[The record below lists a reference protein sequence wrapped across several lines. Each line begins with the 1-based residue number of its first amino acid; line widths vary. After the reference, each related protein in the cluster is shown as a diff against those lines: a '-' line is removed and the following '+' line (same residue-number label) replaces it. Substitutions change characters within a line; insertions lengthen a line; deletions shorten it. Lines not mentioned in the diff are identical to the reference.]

1 MNKQRA
7 LAHIEKIAWIKP
19 IAGAD
24 NIELVGVL
32 GWQCI
37 AKKGEFQVDDLCV
50 YIEID
55 SKVPETEAFEF
66 LKSKHYRIKTLKFN
80 KFKDEYGNG
89 VMSQGIAIPT
99 NNFVGLNTIDDY
111 GVGCDVTAQL
121 GITYS
126 NPEDQKRKTINP
138 FAKYDNMKR
147 RHKKLFA
154 NKYIKRLM
162 RYKWFRKFMFFL
174 FGKKSDKPL
183 KFPDWIQKTDEE
195 RIENLLQYLENCDIT
210 WEMTEK
216 IDGTST
222 TFAMEKPEKKLF
234 RKPKYELIVCSR
246 NIRQQVPEQKCFF
259 GINVYWEIA
268 NKYNLQWVLQRIIE
282 LYDCDKVILQGETY
296 GENIQKNPYKIKGI
310 DFAAFNL
317 IMIKD
322 GKYEKC
328 SWYGLQTVCD
338 TMFHI
343 PCVPY
348 LGKFQFTPES
358 NMHDFKEM
366 ADGNSKL
373 NPNVKRE
380 GIVYRNIDNPYMS
393 FKNVSNQYLLHH
405 D

>member
-19 IAGAD
+19 IEGAD

-37 AKKGEFQVDDLCV
+37 AKKSEFQVNDLCV

-55 SKVPETEAFEF
+55 SKVPEREEFEF
-66 LKSKHYRIKTLKFN
+66 LRKKDFKIKTMKLN

-89 VMSQGIAIPT
+89 IVSQGIAMPISQFG
-99 NNFVGLNTIDDY
+99 NLFVVDNFYEG
-111 GVGCDVTAQL
+111 GDVTSQL
-121 GITYS
+121 GVTYS
-126 NPEDQKRKTINP
+126 DPEDQKRKTTNP
-138 FAKYDNMKR
+138 YAKYDGMKR
-147 RHKKLFA
+147 RHKKIFS
-154 NKYIKRLM
+154 NRFVKHLM
-162 RYKWFRKFMFFL
+162 RYMWFRKLMFAV

-183 KFPDWIQKTDEE
+183 QFPSWIQKTDEE
-195 RIENLLQYLENCDIT
+195 RIENLPQYLENCDIT

-222 TFAMEKPEKKLF
+222 TFAMEKPKKRPF
-234 RKPKYELIVCSR
+234 GKPKYELIVCSR
-246 NIRQQVPEQKCFF
+246 NIRQHVPEQKYFF
-259 GINVYWEIA
+259 GTNVYWEIA
-268 NKYNLQWVLQRIIE
+268 NKYSLQLVLQRIIE
-282 LYDCDKVILQGETY
+282 MYDCDKVILQGETY

-317 IMIKD
+317 IMITD
-322 GKYEKC
+322 GKYEKS
-328 SWYGLQTVCD
+328 SWCGLQRICD
-338 TMFHI
+338 IMFHI

-358 NMHDFKEM
+358 NMHNFKEM

>member
-19 IAGAD
+19 IEGAD

-66 LKSKHYRIKTLKFN
+66 LKSKHYKIKTLKFN

-99 NNFVGLNTIDDY
+99 NTFVGLNTIDNYD
-111 GVGCDVTAQL
+111 VGCDVTTQL

-126 NPEDQKRKTINP
+126 NPEDQKRKTTNP

-154 NKYIKRLM
+154 NKYIKQLM
-162 RYKWFRKFMFFL
+162 RYKWFRKVMFFI
-174 FGKKSDKPL
+174 FGKKSDTPL
-183 KFPDWIQKTDEE
+183 KWPDWIQKTDEA
-195 RIENLLQYLENCDIT
+195 RIENLPQYLEDYDT
-210 WEMTEK
+210 KWEMTEK

-222 TFAMEKPEKKLF
+222 TFAMEKPKKRIF
-234 RKPKYELIVCSR
+234 GKPKYELIVCSR
-246 NIRQQVPEQKCFF
+246 NVRQYTPEQKNFF
-259 GINVYWEIA
+259 DTNVYWEIA
-268 NKYNLQWVLQRIIE
+268 IKYRIQYALQKIIE
-282 LYDCDKVILQGETY
+282 LSDCDKVILQGETY
-296 GENIQKNPYKIKGI
+296 GENIQKNPYKKQGI
-310 DFAAFNL
+310 DFAAFNF
-317 IMIKD
+317 ITIKN
-322 GKYEKC
+322 GKYDKRRW
-328 SWYGLQTVCD
+328 SDMNTVCN
-338 TMFHI
+338 MFHI

-348 LGKFQFTPES
+348 LGLFQFTEGID
-358 NMHDFKEM
+358 MHKFKEK
-366 ADGNSKL
+366 ADGQSKL
-373 NPNVKRE
+373 NNVKRE
-380 GIVYRNIDNPYMS
+380 GIVYRNINNSYMS
-393 FKNVSNQYLLHH
+393 FKNVSNQYLLKQK
-405 D
+405 

>member
-19 IAGAD
+19 IEGAD

-66 LKSKHYRIKTLKFN
+66 LKSKHYKIKTLKFN

-99 NNFVGLNTIDDY
+99 NKFVGLNTIDNY

-126 NPEDQKRKTINP
+126 NPEDQKRKAINP

-154 NKYIKRLM
+154 NKYIKQLM
-162 RYKWFRKFMFFL
+162 RYKWFRKFMFFI

-183 KFPDWIQKTDEE
+183 KFPDWIVKTDEE
-195 RIENLLQYLENCDIT
+195 RIENLPQYLEDYDII
-210 WEMTEK
+210 WDMTEK
-216 IDGTST
+216 VDGTST
-222 TFAMEKPEKKLF
+222 TFAMEKPKKRMF
-234 RKPKYELIVCSR
+234 GKSKYELIVCSR
-246 NIRQQVPEQKCFF
+246 NVRQYTPDQKGFF
-259 GINVYWEIA
+259 PTNVYWDIA
-268 NKYNLQWVLQRIIE
+268 VKYDMESVLKWILQMYE
-282 LYDCDKVILQGETY
+282 CEKVILQGETY
-296 GENIQKNPYKIKGI
+296 GVNIQKNPYKKNDI

-317 IMIKD
+317 IIVKD
-322 GKYEKC
+322 NKYHRLRWTIMSSILC
-328 SWYGLQTVCD
+328 GFNV
-338 TMFHI
+338 

-348 LGKFQFTPES
+348 LGHFSFTK
-358 NMHDFKEM
+358 NIDMHKFKEM
-366 ADGNSKL
+366 ADGNSVL

-380 GIVYRNIDNPYMS
+380 GIVYRDCNNPYIS

>member
-19 IAGAD
+19 IEGAD

-37 AKKGEFQVDDLCV
+37 AKKDEFQVDDLCV

-66 LKSKHYRIKTLKFN
+66 LKSKHYKIKTLKFN

-99 NNFVGLNTIDDY
+99 NKFVGLNTIDNY
-111 GVGCDVTAQL
+111 GVGCDVTTQL

-126 NPEDQKRKTINP
+126 NPEDQKRKAINP

-154 NKYIKRLM
+154 NKYIKQLM

-195 RIENLLQYLENCDIT
+195 RIENLPQYLENYDIE

-222 TFAMEKPEKKLF
+222 TFAMEKPKKRIF
-234 RKPKYELIVCSR
+234 GKPKYELIVCSR
-246 NIRQQVPEQKCFF
+246 NVRQYTPEQKNFF
-259 GINVYWEIA
+259 DTNVYWEIA
-268 NKYNLQWVLQRIIE
+268 IKYRIQYALQRIIE

-296 GENIQKNPYKIKGI
+296 GENIQKNPYKKQGI
-310 DFAAFNL
+310 DFAAFNF
-317 IMIKD
+317 ITIKN
-322 GKYEKC
+322 GKYDKRRWPNMNAVC
-328 SWYGLQTVCD
+328 S
-338 TMFHI
+338 MFHI

-348 LGKFQFTPES
+348 LGLFQFAEGID
-358 NMHDFKEM
+358 MHKFKER
-366 ADGNSKL
+366 ADGQSKL
-373 NPNVKRE
+373 NNVKRE

-393 FKNVSNQYLLHH
+393 FKNVSNQYLLHQK
-405 D
+405 